1 MEQFKQFNIEKTIV
15 VEKLTQLEGLLED
28 LSSLG
33 MNVDDGF
40 EKIKSALISIDSDVL
55 KIALLGAFSDG
66 KTSVIASW
74 LGHIMAD
81 MNIDINESSDRIAI
95 YKPEGL
101 PEKCEIIDTPG
112 LFGDKEKNIDGSQ
125 VMYSDLTKRYISEA
139 HIVLYVVDATN
150 PLKESHNDIVKWVL
164 RDLNKLSSTIFV
176 INKMDEVTDL
186 TEQVM
191 FDEQATIK
199 KNTLSEKLIRAVNL
213 SSDEINNT
221 KMVCVASNPGGRG
234 LEFWF
239 SKPEHYE
246 SRSRIN
252 DLKSMTNEVLSNN
265 LPQELITKTGMDVVG
280 DLISNKVKDANDE
293 LDTLDAYFKQNKQE
307 TERIAQD
314 IDSGKKQVKRLSG
327 ELYEELNVIENKLLS
342 KIRALSLEDV
352 QPFLE
357 DEIGHNGDDIGY
369 KLNLKIKTT
378 IDRYFEQSAQ
388 ITSQIGSDIKR
399 HLDTSENFIN
409 SISQSSLNATSGI
422 AKSISKVPVDSI
434 KTAIFTARD
443 ILGNMGVVIK
453 FKPWEASKLAGNL
466 SKWSGP
472 IGAAISIISDLLSAY
487 QEREQELKLQEI
499 KKSISDMLK
508 ETFQELYS
516 LMSDDNNIFAFFAPQ
531 LVEYEKVLAQ
541 MELGSND
548 LENNRQ
554 KLSVIVNK
562 LQSINLNLAHNP
574 DVIPV
579 SESVL

>member
-1 MEQFKQFNIEKTIV
+1 MEQFKQFNLEKEV
-15 VEKLTQLEGLLED
+15 VIAKLGQLESILQD

-33 MNVDDGF
+33 MNVEGGF
-40 EKIKSALISIDSDVL
+40 EKIKSALTSINSDVL
-55 KIALLGAFSDG
+55 KVALLGAFSDG

-74 LGHIMAD
+74 LGHIMDD

-95 YKPEGL
+95 YKPKGL

-112 LFGDKEKNIDGSQ
+112 LFGDKEKSINGSQ
-125 VMYSDLTKRYISEA
+125 VMYSDLTKKYISEA

-186 TEQVM
+186 TEQIM
-191 FDEQATIK
+191 FEEQANIK
-199 KNTLSEKLIRAVNL
+199 KKTLSEKLIRAANL
-213 SSDEINNT
+213 SPNEVDRAR
-221 KMVCVASNPGGRG
+221 MVCMASNPGGRG

-252 DLKSMTNEVLSNN
+252 ELKSMTNDVLSNN

-280 DLISNKVKDANDE
+280 ELITNKVSDANDE
-293 LDTLDAYFKQNKQE
+293 LNSLDIYFKQNKQE
-307 TERIAQD
+307 IERIAQD

-327 ELYEELNVIENKLLS
+327 ELYEELNVIEKRLLS
-342 KIRALSLEDV
+342 KIRALSSEDV

-357 DEIGHNGDDIGY
+357 DEIGFNGDDVGY
-369 KLNLKIKTT
+369 KLNLKVKTT
-378 IDRYFEQSAQ
+378 IDKYFEQSAQ
-388 ITSQIGSDIKR
+388 ITSQIGNDIKR

-409 SISQSSLNATSGI
+409 SLSQSSLDATSGI
-422 AKSISKVPVDSI
+422 AKGISKVPVDSI

-472 IGAAISIISDLLSAY
+472 IGAAISIISDLLGAY
-487 QEREQELKLQEI
+487 QEREQEKKLLEI
-499 KKSISDMLK
+499 KKSIGDMLK
-508 ETFQELYS
+508 ETFQELYK
-516 LMSDDNNIFAFFAPQ
+516 LMNDDNKIFDFFAPQ
-531 LVEYEKVLAQ
+531 LTQYEKILTE
-541 MELGSND
+541 MELGSNT
-548 LENNRQ
+548 LEANRQ
-554 KLSVIVNK
+554 RLSEIVKKLEA
-562 LQSINLNLAHNP
+562 INF
-574 DVIPV
+574 
-579 SESVL
+579 